1 MTEDEVKKS
10 RMKKGVPGY
19 KARRF
24 LNNMFGGDSKPE
36 KEEVKK
42 PKKKK
47 SRFNLIE
54 KMFKT
59 DK

>member
-19 KARRF
+19 KLRRF
-24 LNNMFGGDSKPE
+24 LDKFSSSDEPE
-36 KEEVKK
+36 QEQ
-42 PKKKK
+42 PKKEKK

-54 KMFKT
+54 KMFK
-59 DK
+59 DKK

>member
-1 MTEDEVKKS
+1 MTDEEVKKS
-10 RMKKGVPGY
+10 RMKEGVPGY

-24 LNNMFGGDSKPE
+24 MDKLFGGSDKKE
-36 KEEVKK
+36 KEEK

-54 KMFKT
+54 SMVKGSK
-59 DK
+59 